1 MSFFKLIIIVN
12 KVNNCYSSRELI
24 YKENIGVE
32 FCTAKMRCCAMFQC
46 LIMLNYPLPFRTT
59 TKLFSMYVMFC
70 SPPVV
75 VHKKFKELPRTISYL
90 MLHETLLKDGELS
103 L

>member
-1 MSFFKLIIIVN
+1 ML
-12 KVNNCYSSRELI
+12 CYVS
-24 YKENIGVE
+24 
-32 FCTAKMRCCAMFQC
+32 
-46 LIMLNYPLPFRTT
+46 MLNYVELSSTMRTT

-70 SPPVV
+70 SPPEV

-103 L
+103 LSQLCV